1 MDNIDTNRISKILI
15 LNKGRVLLLMSKRL
29 KKFHLPGGHIQKN
42 ETFTQG
48 LKREVKEETNL
59 KLSWYKI
66 IYSKPNF
73 TLYKGGVYTGMIKL
87 SQEHDGYLWVKIE
100 DAHKYPLCKFTKKD
114 ITGLQI
120 YWKRMKERKKD
131 LIDDNT

>member
-15 LNKGRVLLLMSKRL
+15 LDKNKVLLLMSKKL
-29 KKFHLPGGHIQKN
+29 KKFHLPGGHIQVN

-59 KLSWYKI
+59 KISWCKI

-73 TLYKGGVYTGMIKL
+73 TLYKGGVYAGLIKL
-87 SQEHDGYLWVKIE
+87 SEEHDGYIWAKIE
-100 DAHKYPLCKFTKKD
+100 KAHKYPLCKYTKRD
-114 ITGLQI
+114 IAGLQKH
-120 YWKRMKERKKD
+120 WKKIKDRKKD
-131 LIDDNT
+131 LNDINN